1 MKRIT
6 QNLLFFLSLI
16 QVGGSYSQ
24 NIDSTQVDSMRL
36 KSLMLRSANFAAVP
50 MALPSLPMVS
60 YSIPPSISVGQ
71 SISYVPSNNGG
82 AVYADGDVFTVAG
95 SSGSSGYVNGSGGSV
110 RFNLPGRM
118 VADASGNIYVCD
130 HYNHRIRKITPAG
143 VVSTFVGSGTAA
155 HVNGT
160 GEGASINTPNGIARD
175 AAGNFYFSD
184 RGNFVVRKIS
194 AAGVVS
200 SLAGGVGIRAYAE
213 GTGTSARFN
222 ALSGMVVDASG
233 NIYVS
238 DEGNLRIR
246 KITPSGVVT
255 TFAGSGS
262 QGTVNG
268 TGTAASF
275 NGMKGLAIDASG
287 NIYVAEY
294 VIGNIRKITPA
305 GVVTTF
311 ATGFTNPMGVTVD
324 GSGNVY
330 VSDASNVVR
339 KITPAGAVSIYA
351 GTGAVGSD
359 NGSPLSSTFKGPEGV
374 LYYGTRLYIGDTQN
388 HLLRGS
394 WSGIGYAISPALP
407 AGLVFD
413 KSTGKISGIPTAAKA
428 PTNYTVTAYNAAGSG
443 SQLVNFAVVAAAI
456 GSSEQNYIIE
466 RTVRNPNYK
475 TTAALTG
482 KPVDSVNIK
491 VSYFDGLGR
500 PMQIVDWQGSP
511 LKNDLVQHIAYDGFG
526 RESMKYLPYAKNTV
540 KDGGFKTTAGADQQA
555 YYAAANTWDVHV
567 KKTDHPYAVTVFE
580 NSPLNRIT
588 EQGSPGLGWQPAA
601 DRTAVVT
608 TSTTGH
614 TVVSEYGTNA
624 AEDVRMWSIN
634 TAGTGATS
642 AFYAAGKLYKTVIK
656 DENWVNTTGKQGSV
670 EEYKDFEGRVV
681 LKRIWETGTKKLE
694 THYVYDDFGDLR
706 YVVPPGYTDTTITET
721 SSAVFDELLYAYKYD
736 GRRRLIEKKIP
747 GKGWEYLVYNKND
760 QVILTQDAIQ
770 RGRKEWSFTRYDAF
784 GRVVS
789 SGLYTN
795 NISTELTRSQ
805 IQGRADAT
813 VPQWES
819 RTGADYPAT
828 ATSFPLAGTNITIK
842 PLQINYYDDYSF
854 TNAATLPFKG
864 ITRSLQT
871 KSLQTGT
878 LLYKDNGTAPLLS
891 VVYYDDYG
899 RVIQTAGKNHLGGT
913 DSVINTYNF
922 PGELLTSKRVHTPA
936 TGTASTILTTNKYD
950 HVGRLVDT
958 KKRVNTQ
965 DEILQSRLAYNEIG
979 QLKSKSLHSENSGTN
994 FLSSVAYAYNER
1006 GWTTKATSPQF
1017 SYVLNYNLN
1026 SAGTTVI
1033 SNAQYNGNIA
1043 QQLWG
1048 HAATTNSTFT
1058 YTYDG
1063 LNRLKKGISTGTVM
1077 SETLT
1082 YDDMGNIRTLIRDTG
1097 SPITYTYNNTNKS
1110 NRLQSLTGGL
1120 TGTFTYDLNGNATKD
1135 RTDML
1140 FTYNHLNLPKTAT
1153 GGGRSVIYQ
1162 YDAMGTKLK
1171 KQASVNGIDTEQ
1183 DYIGGIEYSKVGTA
1197 VTKIERIATEEG
1209 FLLNSEGIYSY
1220 HYNLADHLG
1229 NVRSVIKREGSSTV
1243 PSVVQKQDYY
1253 PFGKTR
1259 SIATSVNNKYLY
1271 NGKEMQSDLNLGT
1284 HALGGSYVLEGQ
1296 LDYGA
1301 RFYDA
1306 EIGRWNVVDPLADAA
1321 YDWSPYRYGYNNP
1334 IKFNDPSGMLEDWVG
1349 KNNSDGTTTWSW
1361 DDNIT
1366 SLDQAKT
1373 AGYDDYLVSGSII
1386 DNAKIGG
1393 QSGSNGQ
1400 TSVYLGNGKNDVS
1413 FTWPNSTITPFQVG
1427 TEWLSGGGP
1436 RNRNFTNGDNF
1447 TEMLRQHSH
1456 IGDARNTIIDNVANG
1471 GELSGNI
1478 PYQLGGFQGVG
1489 LYIKDYSTLLTG
1501 GATGNLAV
1509 TYLGSYNL
1517 KWTAI
1522 PNAGNG
1528 KILVNFSVGNTSTM
1542 QSASRPP
1549 VIGYLPGWQNTIGR
1563 RINESF
1569 QTGWGSKTSQS
1580 FNWTETLQMKK

>member
-1 MKRIT
+1 M
-6 QNLLFFLSLI
+6 
-16 QVGGSYSQ
+16 
-24 NIDSTQVDSMRL
+24 
-36 KSLMLRSANFAAVP
+36 
-50 MALPSLPMVS
+50 
-60 YSIPPSISVGQ
+60 
-71 SISYVPSNNGG
+71 
-82 AVYADGDVFTVAG
+82 
-95 SSGSSGYVNGSGGSV
+95 
-110 RFNLPGRM
+110 
-118 VADASGNIYVCD
+118 
-130 HYNHRIRKITPAG
+130 
-143 VVSTFVGSGTAA
+143 
-155 HVNGT
+155 
-160 GEGASINTPNGIARD
+160 
-175 AAGNFYFSD
+175 
-184 RGNFVVRKIS
+184 
-194 AAGVVS
+194 
-200 SLAGGVGIRAYAE
+200 GIRAYAE
-213 GTGTSARFN
+213 GTGTAARFN

-246 KITPSGVVT
+246 KITPAGVVT

-351 GTGAVGSD
+351 GTGAAGSD

-394 WSGIGYAISPALP
+394 WSGIGYSISPALP

-413 KSTGKISGIPTAAKA
+413 QSTGKISGIPTAAKVA
-428 PTNYTVTAYNAAGSG
+428 TNYTVTAYNAAGS
-443 SQLVNFAVVAAAI
+443 STKVINFAVVAAAI

-624 AEDVRMWSIN
+624 ADDVRMWNIN

-706 YVVPPGYTDTTITET
+706 YVIPPGYTAT
-721 SSAVFDELLYAYKYD
+721 AVTDNSTDFNELLYAYRYD

-760 QVILTQDAIQ
+760 QLILSQDAVQ
-770 RGRKEWSFTRYDAF
+770 RALKKWSYVKYDPF
-784 GRVVS
+784 ERVTS
-789 SGLYTN
+789 TGIYTN
-795 NISTELTRSQ
+795 TAADQATRAQ
-805 IQGRADAT
+805 VQALADGVA
-813 VPQWES
+813 PQWETRS
-819 RTGADYPAT
+819 GTSYTNSSFPST
-828 ATSFPLAGTNITIK
+828 ATQLLELTV
-842 PLQINYYDDYSF
+842 NYYDDYSYK
-854 TNAATLPFKG
+854 TTTVLAATTGLDSTYMVKG
-864 ITRSLQT
+864 
-871 KSLQTGT
+871 LQTGSRVRKDDGT
-878 LLYKDNGTAPLLS
+878 LPLLT
-891 VVYYDDYG
+891 VNYYDRRG
-899 RVIQTAGKNHLGGT
+899 RAVETVSDNHLGGVDRVT
-913 DSVINTYNF
+913 NTYNF
-922 PGELLTSKRVHTPA
+922 PGDLVSSKKQHRINGSAQVT
-936 TGTASTILTTNKYD
+936 TILTTNSYD
-950 HVGRLVDT
+950 HVGRLLTT

-965 DEILQSRLAYNEIG
+965 DEILQSKLAYNEIG
-979 QLKSKSLHSENSGTN
+979 QLKSKSIHSENGGTN
-994 FLSSVAYAYNER
+994 FLSSVAYGYNER

-1026 SAGTTVI
+1026 SAGTAVI

-1110 NRLQSLTGGL
+1110 NRLLSLTGGL

-1153 GGGRSVIYQ
+1153 GGGRSVSYQ
-1162 YDAMGTKLK
+1162 YDAIGTKLK

-1183 DYIGGIEYSKVGTA
+1183 DYVGGIEYSKVGTA

-1306 EIGRWNVVDPLADAA
+1306 EIGRWNVLDPKAEK
-1321 YDWSPYRYGYNNP
+1321 YKRWSPYNYVLNNP
-1334 IKFNDPSGMLEDWVG
+1334 IINVDPRGDTVRVTITSNEIGKDYIRIVASESFGLDYNQKINLYQMTIADDVSSTVSEYSVTRDSPKAAQDPEGTFAGNDKNAYRVDNLAFEPKNSVGEYQGVMRTDGKAGGRLELRDRNNKNNDKVDGRRNIQVHVGGTYTNSEGRRGVVGSLGCCTLSGADKGNKGRDRFVSDITERV
-1349 KNNSDGTTTWSW
+1349 KNNSEANKS
-1361 DDNIT
+1361 NII
-1366 SLDQAKT
+1366 L
-1373 AGYDDYLVSGSII
+1373 I
-1386 DNAKIGG
+1386 
-1393 QSGSNGQ
+1393 
-1400 TSVYLGNGKNDVS
+1400 
-1413 FTWPNSTITPFQVG
+1413 
-1427 TEWLSGGGP
+1427 
-1436 RNRNFTNGDNF
+1436 R
-1447 TEMLRQHSH
+1447 
-1456 IGDARNTIIDNVANG
+1456 
-1471 GELSGNI
+1471 
-1478 PYQLGGFQGVG
+1478 
-1489 LYIKDYSTLLTG
+1489 YIKRDE
-1501 GATGNLAV
+1501 
-1509 TYLGSYNL
+1509 
-1517 KWTAI
+1517 K
-1522 PNAGNG
+1522 PD
-1528 KILVNFSVGNTSTM
+1528 
-1542 QSASRPP
+1542 
-1549 VIGYLPGWQNTIGR
+1549 
-1563 RINESF
+1563 
-1569 QTGWGSKTSQS
+1569 
-1580 FNWTETLQMKK
+1580 FNK